1 MRGDRGAACP
11 DRAAARRSRRQ
22 ALMGIITISRQ
33 IGAGETTLAPA
44 VAERLGWECI
54 DHKILDREVEET
66 GIKLPY
72 IVHYDEHAPGLLESW
87 QHPYEAEK
95 YFHALH
101 RIMEAYAAQGNV
113 VIVGRGGNFFLKD
126 ADALH
131 VRLVADMA
139 FRIMRVMEV
148 RWVNEGPA
156 RAIIRQSDDD
166 RAAFFR
172 HYFQVDWHDPLHY
185 DCVLNT
191 SLIGVTGAIDTLV
204 EAARQRWGEGKA
216 EP

>member
-1 MRGDRGAACP
+1 
-11 DRAAARRSRRQ
+11 
-22 ALMGIITISRQ
+22 MGIITISRQ
-33 IGAGETTLAPA
+33 IGAGETAIAPA
-44 VAERLGWECI
+44 VAERLGWEYV

-66 GIKLPY
+66 GIRLPCV
-72 IVHYDEHAPGLLESW
+72 VHYDEYAPGLLESW

-95 YFHALH
+95 YFQALR

-113 VIVGRGGNFFLKD
+113 VIVGRGGNFLLKD

-172 HYFQVDWHDPLHY
+172 HYFQADGSDPLHY

-191 SLIGVTGAIDTLV
+191 SRIGTAGAVDTIV
-204 EAARQRWGEGKA
+204 EAARQRWGDGERK
-216 EP
+216 P